1 MSSVDAWQQLQKPD
15 THYIQKPDIKQA
27 IALLPGCRQSDHRGR
42 GRRPH
47 AKFQRPDYVQV
58 INMALEGF
66 VARATIAGSFGAHT
80 PGQRYKLLRNHLD
93 ERHARNR
100 RHFWRLLK

>member
-1 MSSVDAWQQLQKPD
+1 
-15 THYIQKPDIKQA
+15 
-27 IALLPGCRQSDHRGR
+27 
-42 GRRPH
+42 
-47 AKFQRPDYVQV
+47 
-58 INMALEGF
+58 MALEGF